1 MSIMYKSPII
11 VNLLWS
17 SSVRITL
24 RGVLTI
30 TAFTHQTSDSG
41 PGQQMRTNV
50 FAGGRLHHGVPM
62 IQAGSVRALLRRRA
76 AGLMYKALAD
86 ARERI
91 SRGVFNSVS
100 RGAASR
106 TGLQSG
112 GATYLQHIKA
122 REHQFVGLFGGGGFM
137 FHSRFRLERD
147 LIPVIEAFTPLFC
160 SRIRPFAVPLP
171 VNDLYDTRV
180 LFPRDEFAQLPEDA
194 LRVVD
199 DVEASYAAHMST
211 KESQAAAKKSGEAD
225 KKDDLNNIASATG
238 ITAGVPL
245 AFGLSTQ
252 DIEPYQAGIL
262 LRALLLWANDNA
274 LGGGASR
281 GWGSFAPN
289 ITLMVDGKEVVS
301 NIFVGDAP
309 YLEFAKTEQIQQM
322 LDASDQA
329 LATHATAAALSE
341 LYPDDIP
348 SNVEGKEGKGKRGRK
363 AAPSASEAQPASA

>member
-1 MSIMYKSPII
+1 
-11 VNLLWS
+11 
-17 SSVRITL
+17 
-24 RGVLTI
+24 
-30 TAFTHQTSDSG
+30 
-41 PGQQMRTNV
+41 
-50 FAGGRLHHGVPM
+50 
-62 IQAGSVRALLRRRA
+62 
-76 AGLMYKALAD
+76 
-86 ARERI
+86 
-91 SRGVFNSVS
+91 
-100 RGAASR
+100 
-106 TGLQSG
+106 
-112 GATYLQHIKA
+112 
-122 REHQFVGLFGGGGFM
+122 
-137 FHSRFRLERD
+137 
-147 LIPVIEAFTPLFC
+147 
-160 SRIRPFAVPLP
+160 
-171 VNDLYDTRV
+171 
-180 LFPRDEFAQLPEDA
+180 
-194 LRVVD
+194 
-199 DVEASYAAHMST
+199 MST